1 MTLDFI
7 ASKIRMKKI
16 SIHQGIPEWT
26 TEFRRKYLIA
36 FSSSIHSYLMFNIAL
51 NTFRELARN
60 KILYMIV
67 FFGVALIGFSLVLA
81 TLSLGQSDKI
91 VADFGL
97 AMVEIFGIIS
107 VIFIGSQLLFREI
120 EGKTVYLI
128 LSKPVA
134 RRDFIL
140 GKFLGFSTI
149 LFFIIF
155 IQSII
160 STIVFVIAKTPLSFL
175 LFASIGF
182 IYIKLLLL
190 FAIILFFST
199 FISPLLSILLVM
211 GVYVISHSI
220 TTMTDM
226 AIRSGNQALFYFSKF
241 LMVIFPNFEA
251 LNIKSV
257 IGTPIVLASSFFWVN
272 ILHALLYLT
281 AILTFAVL
289 IFNRKTFEN

>member
-1 MTLDFI
+1 
-7 ASKIRMKKI
+7 
-16 SIHQGIPEWT
+16 
-26 TEFRRKYLIA
+26 
-36 FSSSIHSYLMFNIAL
+36 MFNIAL

-67 FFGVALIGFSLVLA
+67 FFGIALIGFSLVLG

-91 VADFGL
+91 VVDFGL

-128 LSKPVA
+128 LSKPVK

-140 GKFLGFSTI
+140 GKFFGFAAI

-160 STIVFVIAKTPLSFL
+160 SMIVFFIAETPLSFL
-175 LFASIGF
+175 LFISIGF

-211 GVYVISHSI
+211 GVYIIGHSI

-226 AIRSGNQALFYFSKF
+226 AIRSGNQILLYLSKF

-251 LNIKSV
+251 LNIKSI
-257 IGTPIVLASSFFWVN
+257 IGTPIVLGSSFFAVN
-272 ILHALLYLT
+272 IVHALLYL
-281 AILTFAVL
+281 ALILTFAVL

>member
-1 MTLDFI
+1 
-7 ASKIRMKKI
+7 
-16 SIHQGIPEWT
+16 
-26 TEFRRKYLIA
+26 
-36 FSSSIHSYLMFNIAL
+36 MFNIAL

-67 FFGVALIGFSLVLA
+67 FFGIALIGFSLVLA

-91 VADFGL
+91 VVDFGL

-128 LSKPVA
+128 LSKPVE

-140 GKFLGFSTI
+140 GKFLGFAAI

-160 STIVFVIAKTPLSFL
+160 STVVFLIAHTPLSIL

-211 GVYVISHSI
+211 GVYIIGHSI

-226 AIRSGNQALFYFSKF
+226 AIHSGNQILFYFSKT
-241 LMVIFPNFEA
+241 LMVVFPNFEA
-251 LNIKSV
+251 LNIKSL
-257 IGTPIVLASSFFWVN
+257 IGTTLVLNPSFFAVN
-272 ILHALLYLT
+272 IVHAFLYL
-281 AILTFAVL
+281 AVILTFAVL

>member
-1 MTLDFI
+1 
-7 ASKIRMKKI
+7 
-16 SIHQGIPEWT
+16 
-26 TEFRRKYLIA
+26 
-36 FSSSIHSYLMFNIAL
+36 MFNIAL

-67 FFGVALIGFSLVLA
+67 FFGIALIGFSLVLA
-81 TLSLGQSDKI
+81 SLSLGQSDKI
-91 VADFGL
+91 VVDFGL

-128 LSKPVA
+128 LSKPIA

-140 GKFLGFSTI
+140 GKFLGFSAI
-149 LFFIIF
+149 LLLIVF

-160 STIVFVIAKTPLSFL
+160 STIVFLVAKTPLSIL

-182 IYIKLLLL
+182 IYLKLLLL

-199 FISPLLSILLVM
+199 FISPILSILLVM

-226 AIRSGNQALFYFSKF
+226 AVHSSNQILFYFSKF
-241 LMVIFPNFEA
+241 LMVVFPNFEA
-251 LNIKSV
+251 LNIKSI
-257 IGTPIVLASSFFWVN
+257 IGTPVVLAPSFFAINLV
-272 ILHALLYLT
+272 HALLYLALT
-281 AILTFAVL
+281 LTFTVL

>member
-1 MTLDFI
+1 
-7 ASKIRMKKI
+7 
-16 SIHQGIPEWT
+16 
-26 TEFRRKYLIA
+26 
-36 FSSSIHSYLMFNIAL
+36 MFNIAL

-60 KILYMIV
+60 KILYLIV
-67 FFGVALIGFSLVLA
+67 FFGIALIGFSLVLA
-81 TLSLGQSDKI
+81 SLSLGQSDKI
-91 VADFGL
+91 VVDFGL
-97 AMVEIFGIIS
+97 AMVEVFGIIS

-134 RRDFIL
+134 RGDFIL
-140 GKFLGFSTI
+140 GKFLGFSAI

-160 STIVFVIAKTPLSFL
+160 STVVFLVAKTPLSFL

-211 GVYVISHSI
+211 GVYLISHSI

-226 AIRSGNQALFYFSKF
+226 ALRSENYILLYFSKF

-251 LNIKSV
+251 LNIKSI
-257 IGTPIVLASSFFWVN
+257 IGTPIVLSPSFYAIN
-272 ILHALLYLT
+272 TIHAILYL
-281 AILTFAVL
+281 AVILTFSVL

>member
-1 MTLDFI
+1 
-7 ASKIRMKKI
+7 
-16 SIHQGIPEWT
+16 
-26 TEFRRKYLIA
+26 
-36 FSSSIHSYLMFNIAL
+36 MFNIAL

-67 FFGVALIGFSLVLA
+67 FFGIALIGFSLVLA

-91 VADFGL
+91 VVDFGL

-128 LSKPVA
+128 LSKPVK
-134 RRDFIL
+134 RGDFIL
-140 GKFLGFSTI
+140 GKFLGFAAI

-160 STIVFVIAKTPLSFL
+160 STVVFFIAKTPLSVL

-182 IYIKLLLL
+182 IYLKLLLL

-211 GVYVISHSI
+211 GVYIISHSI

-226 AIRSGNQALFYFSKF
+226 ALRSGNQALLYFSKF

-251 LNIKSV
+251 LNIKSI
-257 IGTPIVLASSFFWVN
+257 IGTPVILNHSFFAIN
-272 ILHALLYLT
+272 IVHAFLYL
-281 AILTFAVL
+281 AVILTFAVL

>member
-1 MTLDFI
+1 
-7 ASKIRMKKI
+7 
-16 SIHQGIPEWT
+16 
-26 TEFRRKYLIA
+26 
-36 FSSSIHSYLMFNIAL
+36 MFNIAL

-91 VADFGL
+91 VVDFGL
-97 AMVEIFGIIS
+97 AMVEIFGIVS

-128 LSKPVA
+128 LSKPVK

-140 GKFLGFSTI
+140 GKFFGFAAI

-160 STIVFVIAKTPLSFL
+160 SMIVFFIAKTPLSFL

-211 GVYVISHSI
+211 GVYIISHSI

-226 AIRSGNQALFYFSKF
+226 AIRSGNQVILHFSKY
-241 LMVIFPNFEA
+241 LLWIFPNFSA
-251 LNIKSV
+251 LK
-257 IGTPIVLASSFFWVN
+257 
-272 ILHALLYLT
+272 
-281 AILTFAVL
+281 
-289 IFNRKTFEN
+289 

>member
-1 MTLDFI
+1 
-7 ASKIRMKKI
+7 
-16 SIHQGIPEWT
+16 
-26 TEFRRKYLIA
+26 
-36 FSSSIHSYLMFNIAL
+36 MFNIAL

-60 KILYMIV
+60 KILYMIL
-67 FFGVALIGFSLVLA
+67 FFGVVLIAFSLVLA
-81 TLSLGQSDKI
+81 SLSLGQSDKI

-134 RRDFIL
+134 RKDFIL
-140 GKFLGFSTI
+140 GKFLGFSAI

-160 STIVFVIAKTPLSFL
+160 STIVFLVASTPLSTL
-175 LFASIGF
+175 LFVSIGF
-182 IYIKLLLL
+182 IYLKLLLL

-211 GVYVISHSI
+211 GVYVIGHSV

-226 AIRSGNQALFYFSKF
+226 AIRSGNQALFYFSKA
-241 LMVIFPNFEA
+241 LMVVFPNLEA
-251 LNIKSV
+251 LNIKSL
-257 IGTPIVLASSFFWVN
+257 IGTPVTLAPSYFALN
-272 ILHALLYLT
+272 IAHALLYI
-281 AILTFAVL
+281 AVILTFAVL

>member
-1 MTLDFI
+1 
-7 ASKIRMKKI
+7 
-16 SIHQGIPEWT
+16 
-26 TEFRRKYLIA
+26 
-36 FSSSIHSYLMFNIAL
+36 MFNIAL

-91 VADFGL
+91 VVDFGL

-120 EGKTVYLI
+120 DGKTVYLI
-128 LSKPVA
+128 LSKPVK
-134 RRDFIL
+134 RGDFIL
-140 GKFLGFSTI
+140 GKFLGFSAI

-155 IQSII
+155 IQAII
-160 STIVFVIAKTPLSFL
+160 SIVVFLVAKTPISML

-211 GVYVISHSI
+211 GVYIIGHSV

-226 AIRSGNQALFYFSKF
+226 AIRSGNQILFYFSKF
-241 LMVIFPNFEA
+241 LMIVFPNFEA
-251 LNIKSV
+251 LNIKSA
-257 IGTPIVLASSFFWVN
+257 IGTPIVFGPSFFALN
-272 ILHALLYLT
+272 IVHAGLYL
-281 AILTFAVL
+281 AVILTFAVI

>member
-1 MTLDFI
+1 
-7 ASKIRMKKI
+7 
-16 SIHQGIPEWT
+16 
-26 TEFRRKYLIA
+26 
-36 FSSSIHSYLMFNIAL
+36 MFNIAL

-91 VADFGL
+91 VVDFGL

-120 EGKTVYLI
+120 DGKTVYLI
-128 LSKPVA
+128 LSKPVK
-134 RRDFIL
+134 RGDFIL
-140 GKFLGFSTI
+140 GKFLGFAAI

-155 IQSII
+155 IQALISIV
-160 STIVFVIAKTPLSFL
+160 VFLVAKTPISAL

-182 IYIKLLLL
+182 IYLKLLLL

-211 GVYVISHSI
+211 GVYIISHSI

-226 AIRSGNQALFYFSKF
+226 AIRSGNQILFYFSKV

-251 LNIKSV
+251 LNIKSA
-257 IGTPIVLASSFFWVN
+257 IGTPVVFHPSFFAIN
-272 ILHALLYLT
+272 IVHAGLYL
-281 AILTFAVL
+281 AVILTFAVI

>member
-1 MTLDFI
+1 
-7 ASKIRMKKI
+7 
-16 SIHQGIPEWT
+16 
-26 TEFRRKYLIA
+26 
-36 FSSSIHSYLMFNIAL
+36 MFNIAL

-67 FFGVALIGFSLVLA
+67 FFGIALIGFSLVLA
-81 TLSLGQSDKI
+81 NLSLGQSDKI

-128 LSKPVA
+128 LSKPVK

-140 GKFLGFSTI
+140 GKFLGFSAI
-149 LFFIIF
+149 LLLIIL
-155 IQSII
+155 IQSVI
-160 STIVFVIAKTPLSFL
+160 STIVFLVAKTPLSFL

-182 IYIKLLLL
+182 IYLKLLLL

-211 GVYVISHSI
+211 GVYIISHSI

-226 AIRSGNQALFYFSKF
+226 ALRSGNNILYYFSKV
-241 LMVIFPNFEA
+241 LLVIFPNFEA
-251 LNIKSV
+251 LNIKSL
-257 IGTPIVLASSFFWVN
+257 IGSPITIAPSFFAIN
-272 ILHALLYLT
+272 IVHAFLYL
-281 AILTFAVL
+281 AVILTFTVL

>member
-1 MTLDFI
+1 
-7 ASKIRMKKI
+7 
-16 SIHQGIPEWT
+16 
-26 TEFRRKYLIA
+26 
-36 FSSSIHSYLMFNIAL
+36 MFNIAL

-67 FFGVALIGFSLVLA
+67 FFGIALIGFSLVLA
-81 TLSLGQSDKI
+81 SLSLGQSDKI
-91 VADFGL
+91 VVDFGL

-140 GKFLGFSTI
+140 GKFLGFAAI

-160 STIVFVIAKTPLSFL
+160 SMVVFLIANTPLSML

-211 GVYVISHSI
+211 GVYIISHSI

-226 AIRSGNQALFYFSKF
+226 AIRSGNQILFYFSKI
-241 LMVIFPNFEA
+241 LMVVFPNFEA
-251 LNIKSV
+251 LNIKSL
-257 IGTPIVLASSFFWVN
+257 IGTTLVLNPSFFAIN
-272 ILHALLYLT
+272 IVHALLYL
-281 AILTFAVL
+281 AVILTFAVL

>member
-1 MTLDFI
+1 
-7 ASKIRMKKI
+7 
-16 SIHQGIPEWT
+16 
-26 TEFRRKYLIA
+26 
-36 FSSSIHSYLMFNIAL
+36 MFNIAL

-67 FFGVALIGFSLVLA
+67 FFGIALIGFSLVLA

-91 VADFGL
+91 VVDFGL

-134 RRDFIL
+134 RGDFIL
-140 GKFLGFSTI
+140 GKFFGFAAI

-160 STIVFVIAKTPLSFL
+160 STGVFFVADTPLSL
-175 LFASIGF
+175 LVFTSIGF
-182 IYIKLLLL
+182 IYLKLLLL

-211 GVYVISHSI
+211 GVYIISHSV

-226 AIRSGNQALFYFSKF
+226 ALRSGNQILFYFSKA

-251 LNIKSV
+251 LNIKSL
-257 IGTPIVLASSFFWVN
+257 IGTPIALNPSFFAIN
-272 ILHALLYLT
+272 ILHALLYLGL
-281 AILTFAVL
+281 ILTFAVL

>member
-1 MTLDFI
+1 
-7 ASKIRMKKI
+7 
-16 SIHQGIPEWT
+16 
-26 TEFRRKYLIA
+26 
-36 FSSSIHSYLMFNIAL
+36 MFNIAL
-51 NTFRELARN
+51 NTFRELTRN

-67 FFGVALIGFSLVLA
+67 FFGIVLIGFSLVLA
-81 TLSLGQSDKI
+81 SLSLGQSDKI

-107 VIFIGSQLLFREI
+107 VIFIGSQLLFKEI

-140 GKFLGFSTI
+140 GKFLGFSAI
-149 LFFIIF
+149 LLLIIF
-155 IQSII
+155 VQAII
-160 STIVFVIAKTPLSFL
+160 SIVVFLVAKTPISAL
-175 LFASIGF
+175 LFAAIGF
-182 IYIKLLLL
+182 IYFKLLLL

-199 FISPLLSILLVM
+199 FISPLLSILLVL
-211 GVYVISHSI
+211 GVYIISHSI

-226 AIRSGNQALFYFSKF
+226 AIRSGNQILYYFSKV

-251 LNIKSV
+251 LNVKSL
-257 IGTPIVLASSFFWVN
+257 IGTPVVPNLSFFAIN
-272 ILHALLYLT
+272 IVHALLYLVL
-281 AILTFAVL
+281 ILTFAVL

>member
-1 MTLDFI
+1 
-7 ASKIRMKKI
+7 
-16 SIHQGIPEWT
+16 
-26 TEFRRKYLIA
+26 
-36 FSSSIHSYLMFNIAL
+36 MFNIAL

-91 VADFGL
+91 VVDFGL
-97 AMVEIFGIIS
+97 AMVEVFGIIS

-120 EGKTVYLI
+120 DGKTVYLI
-128 LSKPVA
+128 LSKPVK
-134 RRDFIL
+134 RGDFIL
-140 GKFLGFSTI
+140 GKFLGFSAI

-155 IQSII
+155 IQAII
-160 STIVFVIAKTPLSFL
+160 SIVVFLVAKTPISML

-190 FAIILFFST
+190 FAIILLFST

-211 GVYVISHSI
+211 GVYIIGHSI

-226 AIRSGNQALFYFSKF
+226 AIRSGNQILFYFSKF
-241 LMVIFPNFEA
+241 LMIVFPNFEA
-251 LNIKSV
+251 LNIKSA
-257 IGTPIVLASSFFWVN
+257 IGTPIVFSPSFFALN
-272 ILHALLYLT
+272 IVHAGLYL
-281 AILTFAVL
+281 AVILTFAVI

>member
-1 MTLDFI
+1 
-7 ASKIRMKKI
+7 
-16 SIHQGIPEWT
+16 
-26 TEFRRKYLIA
+26 
-36 FSSSIHSYLMFNIAL
+36 MFNIAL

-60 KILYMIV
+60 KILYLIV
-67 FFGVALIGFSLVLA
+67 FFGIALIGFSLVLA
-81 TLSLGQSDKI
+81 SLSLGQSDKI
-91 VADFGL
+91 VVDFGL

-134 RRDFIL
+134 RGDFIL
-140 GKFLGFSTI
+140 GKFLGFSAI

-160 STIVFVIAKTPLSFL
+160 STVVFMIAKTPLTFL

-211 GVYVISHSI
+211 GVYLISHSI

-226 AIRSGNQALFYFSKF
+226 ALRSENYILLYFSKF

-251 LNIKSV
+251 LNIKSI
-257 IGTPIVLASSFFWVN
+257 IGTPIVLSPSFYAIN
-272 ILHALLYLT
+272 TLHAFLYL
-281 AILTFAVL
+281 AVILTFAVL

>member
-1 MTLDFI
+1 
-7 ASKIRMKKI
+7 
-16 SIHQGIPEWT
+16 
-26 TEFRRKYLIA
+26 
-36 FSSSIHSYLMFNIAL
+36 MFNIAL

-91 VADFGL
+91 VVDFGL
-97 AMVEIFGIIS
+97 AMVEVFGIIS

-134 RRDFIL
+134 RGDFIL
-140 GKFLGFSTI
+140 GKFLGFATI

-160 STIVFVIAKTPLSFL
+160 STVVFVVAKTPLSFL

-182 IYIKLLLL
+182 IYLKLLLL

-211 GVYVISHSI
+211 GVYIISHSV

-226 AIRSGNQALFYFSKF
+226 AIRSGNRMLFYFSKI

-251 LNIKSV
+251 LNIKSI
-257 IGTPIVLASSFFWVN
+257 IGTPVVLHPSFFAIN
-272 ILHALLYLT
+272 ILHALLYL
-281 AILTFAVL
+281 AVMLTFAVL

>member
-1 MTLDFI
+1 
-7 ASKIRMKKI
+7 
-16 SIHQGIPEWT
+16 
-26 TEFRRKYLIA
+26 
-36 FSSSIHSYLMFNIAL
+36 MFNIAL

-60 KILYMIV
+60 KILYIIV
-67 FFGVALIGFSLVLA
+67 FFGIALIGFSLVLA

-91 VADFGL
+91 VVDFGL

-140 GKFLGFSTI
+140 GKFLGFSAI
-149 LFFIIF
+149 LFVIIF
-155 IQSII
+155 IQTII
-160 STIVFVIAKTPLSFL
+160 STIVFLIAKTPLSVL

-182 IYIKLLLL
+182 IYVKLLLL

-226 AIRSGNQALFYFSKF
+226 AIHSSNQILFYLSKF
-241 LMVIFPNFEA
+241 LMIVFPNFEA

-257 IGTPIVLASSFFWVN
+257 IGTPIVLSPSFFAIN
-272 ILHALLYLT
+272 IVHACLYLT
-281 AILTFAVL
+281 LILTFTVL

>member
-1 MTLDFI
+1 
-7 ASKIRMKKI
+7 
-16 SIHQGIPEWT
+16 
-26 TEFRRKYLIA
+26 
-36 FSSSIHSYLMFNIAL
+36 MFNIAL

-60 KILYMIV
+60 KILYLIV
-67 FFGVALIGFSLVLA
+67 FFGITLIGFSLVLA
-81 TLSLGQSDKI
+81 SLSLGQSDKI

-97 AMVEIFGIIS
+97 AMVEVFGIIA

-140 GKFLGFSTI
+140 GKFLGFSAI
-149 LFFIIF
+149 LLFIIL
-155 IQSII
+155 IQAII
-160 STIVFVIAKTPLSFL
+160 STIVFLIASTPLSYL
-175 LFASIGF
+175 LMASIGF

-199 FISPLLSILLVM
+199 FISPLLSILIVM
-211 GVYVISHSI
+211 AIYVISHSI

-226 AIRSGNQALFYFSKF
+226 ALRSGNIALYYFSKF
-241 LMVIFPNFEA
+241 LMVLFPNFEA

-257 IGTPIVLASSFFWVN
+257 IWTPLVLEPTFFLINIV
-272 ILHALLYLT
+272 HGGLYLGV
-281 AILTFAVL
+281 ILTLTVL
-289 IFNRKTFEN
+289 IFNKKTFEN